1 MTDRDHIHAALDQ
14 IRARWRRRLALES
27 VVVLA
32 LVMVGLVV
40 AAGLVWGLIRERDT
54 TISAARWIAGLAVLI
69 TALVLV
75 RRWSQRRPS
84 SAQVALY
91 VEERSPDLRAALLSS
106 VTVETDPNASAGLAE
121 RVFAAARRGLAS
133 IDDGR
138 HLERDRVRRAA
149 GRFGGLILASG
160 ALLAFGPAGFRDA
173 TLSLINPWRPVE
185 RAPVFSVDVLP
196 GNAEVPRGGAVDVAA
211 QLAGFT
217 SPAAELVFRTDST
230 AEWERLPMAQ
240 DTVLG
245 RFTSRLFDVA
255 AAVDYFVES
264 EGVRS
269 PAFRLTVVDL
279 PAVRSVSATI
289 EPPRYTGLPV
299 ESVEAAGD
307 LAVLTGSLVR
317 LSAQPTRSAQAAFL
331 MVEGRPPEAMTIG
344 PDGAWSASVRVGSDL
359 FWRIDLVADDGRRV
373 TGLQYAIDAL
383 EDAAPTVRFSA
394 PGRDTKPTSIEEVT
408 AQVEA
413 FDDFGVRRLLLH
425 VSVNGAAPTTHTLT
439 DTTARVLR
447 DVAAAHTFFLEE
459 WSLKPGDLVSYHAEA
474 IDGAG
479 QSGVSD
485 MYFLEIRPFDR
496 TYREAE
502 QGGGGGG
509 GGGGEEPDGL
519 AERQRLIVVGT
530 FNVTR
535 DSAGDARSYRE
546 NITTLAIGEGR
557 LREDVAELRRRMAQ
571 RGMVQVDSTFVV
583 IGEALDSAAIHLQE
597 AEERLGRQNPR
608 AALPAAQQA
617 LTHLQRA
624 EAAYREVQ
632 VARGNQ
638 QGGGGGGGQQRNAE
652 ELADLFELE
661 TDRLQNQY
669 ESMPRDQGTEAE
681 RNLDETAERLRRLAA
696 RQQQENERMSR
707 MADALRNRSSQGGGG
722 GSNAQRQLADET
734 ADAARQLER
743 LARER
748 QDQGMADAARRLRE
762 AADRMRRAAG
772 TDPQSAPGQGN
783 EALEQLRDAA
793 RQLERSRSESRQD
806 EIRRL
811 EARAEGLRQRQRETA
826 EQATSL
832 PADPTERRRRAAALA
847 ERKEEMARDAE
858 QLAADTDRLS
868 RDAAREQPA
877 AARKLAEAAEG
888 MRTDRIGDKLRFS
901 QSLLQRGSQEYVRQ
915 FEDQIAE
922 NLTEAAGRLRE
933 ASRSLSQAEGS
944 RENRAMERA
953 RDLVRGLESLN
964 ERARAEQRRNQ
975 GGQTPGSQT
984 PGETRDPSSSE
995 AAPPAGS
1002 TRNGAPEGA
1011 DARPGRQFSREFRI
1025 RRQAAESLRADLRA
1039 LGEETAPLDRVLQ
1052 QFRQL
1057 DDQRTFEDPA
1067 ALDRLERDL
1076 IAGLKEI
1083 EFALWRRFG
1092 DDNGQRPAAGAT
1104 ARVPPRYR
1112 ELVEEYYRALARQR
1126 PPPAVP

>member
-1 MTDRDHIHAALDQ
+1 MTDRDHIHTALDG

-27 VVVLA
+27 LVVLA
-32 LVMVGLVV
+32 VVIALLVVAVGLAWGSIREHETTVRTARWLAGLVV
-40 AAGLVWGLIRERDT
+40 AV
-54 TISAARWIAGLAVLI
+54 
-69 TALVLV
+69 TALLLM
-75 RRWSQRRPS
+75 RRWSRRRPS

-91 VEERSPDLRAALLSS
+91 VEERSPALRAALLSS
-106 VTVETDPNASAGLAE
+106 VTVETDPNASPGLAE

-138 HLERDRVRRAA
+138 HLERDQVRRAA
-149 GRFGGLILASG
+149 GRFGGVILASA
-160 ALLAFGPAGFRDA
+160 ALLAFGPTGFRDA
-173 TLSLINPWRPVE
+173 TLSLLNPWRPIP

-211 QLAGFT
+211 QLGGFT
-217 SPAAELVFRTDST
+217 SPAAELVFRIDST
-230 AEWERLPMAQ
+230 GEWERLPMTQ

-245 RFTSRLFDVA
+245 RFTSRLFDVDGP
-255 AAVDYFVES
+255 VDYFVES

-269 PAFRLTVVDL
+269 SAFRLTVVDL

-289 EPPRYTGLPV
+289 DPPGYTGLPV
-299 ESVEAAGD
+299 ESVEAVGD
-307 LAVLTGSLVR
+307 LAVLTGSVVR
-317 LSAQPTRSAQAAFL
+317 LSAQPTRSARAAFL
-331 MVEGRPPEAMTIG
+331 VVEGRPPEAMAIG
-344 PDGAWSASVRVGSDL
+344 SDGAWNGTVRVGADL
-359 FWRIDLVADDGRRV
+359 FWRIDLVADDGRRI

-383 EDAAPTVRFSA
+383 DDTPPTVRFAA

-425 VSVNGAAPTTHTLT
+425 VSVNGAEPTTHVLS
-439 DTTARVLR
+439 DTTVRALR
-447 DVAAAHTFFLEE
+447 DLAAAHTFFLEE
-459 WSLKPGDLVSYHAEA
+459 WSLQPGDLVSYHAEA

-496 TYREAE
+496 SYREAE
-502 QGGGGGG
+502 QSGMPGG

-535 DSAGDARSYRE
+535 DSAADARSYRE
-546 NITTLAIGEGR
+546 NLTTLAIGEGR
-557 LREDVAELRRRMAQ
+557 IRQDVAELRRRMAQ
-571 RGMVQVDSTFVV
+571 RGMARVDSTFVL
-583 IGEALDSAAIHLQE
+583 IGEALDSAAVHLQE
-597 AEERLGRQNPR
+597 AEERLGRHRPR
-608 AALPAAQQA
+608 AALPPAQQA

-632 VARGNQ
+632 VSRGNQ

-669 ESMPRDQGTEAE
+669 EAMPQDQGAEAE
-681 RNLDETAERLRRLAA
+681 RTLDETAERLRRLAA
-696 RQQQENERMSR
+696 RQQQENERMAR
-707 MADALRNRSSQGGGG
+707 MADALRNRSAQGGGR
-722 GSNAQRQLADET
+722 SNAQRQLADET
-734 ADAARQLER
+734 QEAARQLER

-762 AADRMRRAAG
+762 AADQMRRAAG

-811 EARAEGLRQRQRETA
+811 EARAEALRQRQRETA

-832 PADPTERRRRAAALA
+832 PADPTERRRRAAALS

-858 QLAADTDRLS
+858 QLAADADRLS
-868 RDAAREQPA
+868 KDAAREQPA
-877 AARKLAEAAEG
+877 AARKLAEAAES
-888 MRTDRIGDKLRFS
+888 MRTDRVGDKLRFS

-915 FEDQIAE
+915 FEEQIAE
-922 NLTEAAGRLRE
+922 NLADAAGRLRE
-933 ASRSLSQAEGS
+933 ASRSLGQAEGS

-964 ERARAEQRRNQ
+964 ERARAEQRR
-975 GGQTPGSQT
+975 GQGSQASGAPA
-984 PGETRDPSSSE
+984 PGEARDPSSAE
-995 AAPPAGS
+995 AAPSQGGA
-1002 TRNGAPEGA
+1002 RNGTPDGA
-1011 DARPGRQFSREFRI
+1011 DGRPGRQFARELRA
-1025 RRQAAESLRADLRA
+1025 RRQAADSLRADLRA

-1052 QFRQL
+1052 GFRQFE
-1057 DDQRTFEDPA
+1057 DQRSFDDPA

-1092 DDNGQRPAAGAT
+1092 SDGGQRPAAGAT
-1104 ARVPPRYR
+1104 ARVPPQYR

-1126 PPPAVP
+1126 PSPAQP

>member
-1 MTDRDHIHAALDQ
+1 MTDRDHIHATLDG

-27 VVVLA
+27 LVVLTVV
-32 LVMVGLVV
+32 LVSLVV
-40 AAGLVWGLIRERDT
+40 LAGLVWGLIRERDSM
-54 TISAARWIAGLAVLI
+54 ISAVRWTALLAVVV
-69 TALVLV
+69 TALLLT
-75 RRWSQRRPS
+75 RRWMARRPS

-91 VEERSPDLRAALLSS
+91 VEERASDLRAALLSS
-106 VTVETDPNASAGLAE
+106 VAVENDPNVSPGLAE
-121 RVFAAARRGLAS
+121 RVFAMARRGLAS

-138 HLERDRVRRAA
+138 NLEQERVRRAA

-160 ALLAFGPAGFRDA
+160 ALLAFGPSGFRDA
-173 TLSLINPWRPVE
+173 TLSLLNPWRPIE
-185 RAPVFSVDVLP
+185 RAPVFTVDVVP
-196 GNAEVPRGGAVDVAA
+196 GNAEVPKGGAVDVAA
-211 QLAGFT
+211 QLGGFT
-217 SPAAELVFRTDST
+217 SPAAELVFRADST
-230 AEWERLPMAQ
+230 AEWERIPMAQ

-245 RFTSRLFDVA
+245 RFTSRLFDVDA
-255 AAVDYFVES
+255 PVDYFIES

-269 PAFRLTVVDL
+269 AGFRLTVVDL

-299 ESVEAAGD
+299 ESVETVGD
-307 LAVLTGSLVR
+307 LAVLTGSTVR
-317 LSAQPTRSAQAAFL
+317 LSAQPTRAARAAFL
-331 MVEGRPPEAMTIG
+331 MVEGRAPEVMTIG
-344 PDGAWSASVRVGSDL
+344 PDGSWGAALRVGSDL
-359 FWRIDLVADDGRRV
+359 FWRIDLVAEDGRRI
-373 TGLQYAIDAL
+373 TGLQYAVDAL
-383 EDAAPTVRFSA
+383 DDAPPTVRFSA
-394 PGRDTKPTSIEEVT
+394 PGRDTKPTTIEEVT

-425 VSVNGAAPTTHTLT
+425 VSVNGAAPTTRVLT
-439 DTTARVLR
+439 DTTARALR

-459 WSLKPGDLVSYHAEA
+459 WSLKPGDLISYHAEA

-479 QSGVSD
+479 QAGVSD

-502 QGGGGGG
+502 QSGMPGG
-509 GGGGEEPDGL
+509 GGGGEDPDGL
-519 AERQRLIVVGT
+519 AERQRLVVVGT
-530 FNVTR
+530 FNVTS

-546 NITTLAIGEGR
+546 NVTTLAIGEGR
-557 LREDVAELRRRMAQ
+557 IRQEVAELRRRMAQ
-571 RGMVQVDSTFVV
+571 RGMAGVDSTFVE
-583 IGEALDSAAIHLQE
+583 IGQALDSAAVHLQE
-597 AEERLGRQNPR
+597 AEERLGRHDPR

-632 VARGNQ
+632 VSRGNQ

-661 TDRLQNQY
+661 TDRLENQY
-669 ESMPRDQGTEAE
+669 ESMQRDQGAEAE
-681 RNLDETAERLRRLAA
+681 RTLDETAERLRRLAA
-696 RQQQENERMSR
+696 RQQQENERMAR
-707 MADALRNRSSQGGGG
+707 MADAMRNRSSQGGG

-734 ADAARQLER
+734 AEAARQLER

-748 QDQGMADAARRLRE
+748 QDQGMADAARRLRD

-772 TDPQSAPGQGN
+772 TDPQGAPGQGN

-793 RQLERSRSESRQD
+793 RQLERSRSEGRQN
-806 EIRRL
+806 EVRQL
-811 EARAEGLRQRQRETA
+811 EARAEALQQRQRETA

-832 PADPTERRRRAAALA
+832 PADPAERRRRAAALG

-858 QLAADTDRLS
+858 QLAADAERLS

-888 MRTDRIGDKLRFS
+888 MRTDRVGDKLRFS

-915 FEDQIAE
+915 FEEQISE
-922 NLTEAAGRLRE
+922 NLADAAGRLRE
-933 ASRSLSQAEGS
+933 AARALGQAEGS

-964 ERARAEQRRNQ
+964 ERARAEQRRSQ
-975 GGQTPGSQT
+975 GAAQG
-984 PGETRDPSSSE
+984 PGESREPSPGEQS
-995 AAPPAGS
+995 PPAGGARS
-1002 TRNGAPEGA
+1002 GAPDGA
-1011 DARPGRQFSREFRI
+1011 DAQPGRQFGREFRV

-1039 LGEETAPLDRVLQ
+1039 IGEDTAPLDRVLQ

-1057 DDQRTFEDPA
+1057 DDPRTFQDPA

-1092 DDNGQRPAAGAT
+1092 DGAGQRPAAGAT
-1104 ARVPPRYR
+1104 ARVPPQYR

-1126 PPPAVP
+1126 PTAAVP